1 MRKRSRI
8 PEINL
13 ILYLIPH
20 RSYIIDT
27 LRNTYHSTPVLF
39 FYCSYKEEER
49 RTADSISRALLKQ
62 LFSREK
68 SLEPSLMEIFQ
79 KEKESGHPSTSL
91 GFPQTKKYFEAAMSG
106 CGDLFIVVDALDEC
120 GTTERD
126 EITAFLGSLLGMG
139 EADRVKI
146 LITSRP
152 EDDLALAFESQSSY
166 RIDVDDTTKDIEP
179 FVASRVR
186 DLVRSKKLLRGNVPP
201 DLQEKIIATLNRKA
215 DGM

>member
-1 MRKRSRI
+1 MRMRSRT

-13 ILYLIPH
+13 ILYLIPY

-27 LRNTYHSTPVLF
+27 LQNTYHSTPILF

-62 LFSREK
+62 LLSRET
-68 SLEPSLMEIFQ
+68 SLEPSLEEIFQ
-79 KEKESGHPSTSL
+79 KEKKGGHPSTSL
-91 GFPQTKKYFEAAMSG
+91 GFPQTKQYFEDAMSR

-126 EITAFLGSLLGMG
+126 EVTNFLGSLLGRG
-139 EADRVKI
+139 EAYRVKI

-179 FVASRVR
+179 FVASRVGE
-186 DLVRSKKLLRGNVPP
+186 LVRSKKLLRGSVPQ
-201 DLQEKIIATLNRKA
+201 DLQETIIVTLNHKA

>member
-1 MRKRSRI
+1 MRKRSRTT
-8 PEINL
+8 EINR

-27 LRNTYHSTPVLF
+27 LQNTYHSTPVLF

-62 LFSREK
+62 LFSRET
-68 SLEPSLMEIFQ
+68 SLEPSLVKIFQ
-79 KEKESGHPSTSL
+79 KEKKSGHPSTSL
-91 GFPQTKKYFEAAMSG
+91 GFPQTKQYFEAAVSR

-120 GTTERD
+120 ATTERD
-126 EITAFLGSLLGMG
+126 EVTTFLGSLLGRG
-139 EADRVKI
+139 EAYRVKI

-152 EDDLALAFESQSSY
+152 EDDLSLAFESQSSY

-179 FVASRVR
+179 FVASRVHE
-186 DLVRSKKLLRGNVPP
+186 LVQSKKLLRGNVPP
-201 DLQEKIIATLNRKA
+201 DLQEKIISTLNRKA